1 MFKLP
6 PLPYPENALEPTIS
20 ATTMATHYGKHHA
33 TYVKNLN
40 AALAEK
46 KDAPASLEEIV
57 RMAAKEK
64 GPFFNNAAQTWN
76 HAFFWNAMSP
86 QAQRPDDDLKTAL
99 DRDFKS
105 YQGFHDEF
113 VDAGLKQ
120 FGSGWAWLVSDAKG
134 ALTIQKTHDAELP
147 TVDPGLTP
155 LLVCDV
161 WEHAYYLDYKNDRG
175 AFLKAYVEKLA
186 NWRFAEAQYAAAKNG
201 GKGAWVFP
209 TS

>member
-6 PLPYPENALEPTIS
+6 PLPYPENALEPSIS
-20 ATTMATHYGKHHA
+20 QTTMATHYGKHHA
-33 TYVKNLN
+33 AYIKNLN

-46 KDAPASLEEIV
+46 KDVPATLEDVV

-64 GPFFNNAAQTWN
+64 GPLFNNAAQVWN
-76 HAFFWNAMSP
+76 HAFFWNSLSP
-86 QAQRPDDDLKTAL
+86 EKQTPGGDLKAAI
-99 DRDFKS
+99 DRDLKS
-105 YQGFHDEF
+105 YQGFHDDF

-134 ALTIQKTHDAELP
+134 ALSIQKTHDADLP
-147 TVDPGLTP
+147 IVDSGVTP

-175 AFLKAYVEKLA
+175 AFLKTFVEKLA

-209 TS
+209 T

>member
-6 PLPYPENALEPTIS
+6 PLPYPENALEPAIS
-20 ATTMATHYGKHHA
+20 QTTMATHYSKHHA
-33 TYVKNLN
+33 AYVKNLN
-40 AALAEK
+40 AALAEM
-46 KDAPASLEEIV
+46 KDAPATLEEVV

-64 GPFFNNAAQTWN
+64 GPLFNNAAQAWN
-76 HAFFWNAMSP
+76 HAFFWNALSP
-86 QAQRPDDDLKTAL
+86 EAQQPGGALKAAIDRDLK
-99 DRDFKS
+99 S
-105 YQGFHDEF
+105 HQGFHDEF

-134 ALTIQKTHDAELP
+134 ALSIKKTHDAELP
-147 TVDPGLTP
+147 ITDPGVTP

-186 NWRFAEAQYAAAKNG
+186 NWRFAEKQYEAAKNG

-209 TS
+209 T

>member
-6 PLPYPENALEPTIS
+6 PLPYPENALAPAIS

-33 TYVKNLN
+33 TYIKNLN

-46 KDAPASLEEIV
+46 PDAPTRLEEVV
-57 RMAAKEK
+57 RAAAKEK
-64 GPFFNNAAQTWN
+64 GPLFNNAAQAWN
-76 HAFFWNAMSP
+76 HAFFWNALSP
-86 QAQRPDDDLKTAL
+86 EAQQPGGDLKAAI
-99 DRDFKS
+99 DRDLKS

-120 FGSGWAWLVSDAKG
+120 FGSGWAWLVSDTKG
-134 ALTIQKTHDAELP
+134 ALSIRKTHDAETP
-147 TVDPGLTP
+147 ITEAGITP

-186 NWRFAEAQYAAAKNG
+186 NWRFAEAQYAAAKSG

-209 TS
+209 T

>member
-6 PLPYPENALEPTIS
+6 PLPYSENALEPAIS
-20 ATTMATHYGKHHA
+20 QTTMATHYGKHHA
-33 TYVKNLN
+33 TYVRNLN

-46 KDAPASLEEIV
+46 KDVPATLEEVV
-57 RMAAKEK
+57 RAASKEK
-64 GPFFNNAAQTWN
+64 GPLFNNAAQAWN
-76 HAFFWNAMSP
+76 HAFFWNALSP
-86 QAQRPDDDLKTAL
+86 EAQQPGGDLKVAI
-99 DRDFKS
+99 DRDLKS

-134 ALTIQKTHDAELP
+134 ALSIRKTHDAESP
-147 TVDPGLTP
+147 ITDAGVTP

-186 NWRFAEAQYAAAKNG
+186 NWRFAEAQYEAAKNG

-209 TS
+209 T

>member
-6 PLPYPENALEPTIS
+6 PLPYPENALEPSIS
-20 ATTMATHYGKHHA
+20 ATTMSTHYGKHHA
-33 TYVKNLN
+33 TYIKNLN

-46 KDAPASLEEIV
+46 KDTPASLEDVV
-57 RMAAKEK
+57 RLAAKER
-64 GPFFNNAAQTWN
+64 GPFFNNAAQAWN
-76 HAFFWNAMSP
+76 HAFFWNALSP
-86 QAQRPDDDLKTAL
+86 EVQQPSGDLKTAL
-99 DRDFKS
+99 DSDFKS

-134 ALTIQKTHDAELP
+134 ALSIQKTHDADLP
-147 TVDPGLTP
+147 IVDPDLTP

-175 AFLKAYVEKLA
+175 AFLKTYVEKLA
-186 NWRFAEAQYAAAKNG
+186 NWRFAESQYAAAKNG

-209 TS
+209 T

>member
-6 PLPYPENALEPTIS
+6 PLPYPENALAPAMS

-33 TYVKNLN
+33 TYIKNLN

-46 KDAPASLEEIV
+46 KDVPATLEEVV
-57 RMAAKEK
+57 RAASKEK
-64 GPFFNNAAQTWN
+64 GPLFNNAAQAWN
-76 HAFFWNAMSP
+76 HAFFWNALSP
-86 QAQRPDDDLKTAL
+86 EAQQPGGDLKAAL
-99 DRDFKS
+99 DRDLKS

-120 FGSGWAWLVSDAKG
+120 FGSGWAWLVSDTKG
-134 ALTIQKTHDAELP
+134 ALSIRKTHDAE
-147 TVDPGLTP
+147 TP
-155 LLVCDV
+155 ITEAGITALLVCDV

-175 AFLKAYVEKLA
+175 AFLKAYVETLA
-186 NWRFAEAQYAAAKNG
+186 NWRFAETQYAAAKNG

-209 TS
+209 T